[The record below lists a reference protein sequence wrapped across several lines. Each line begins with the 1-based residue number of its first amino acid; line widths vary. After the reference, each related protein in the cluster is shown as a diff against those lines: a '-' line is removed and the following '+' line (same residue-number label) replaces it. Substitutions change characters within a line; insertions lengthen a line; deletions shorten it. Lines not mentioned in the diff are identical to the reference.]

1 MFRIFGCYKGIALER
16 LPYDFPKN
24 NNYTKRAVVVAQF
37 VEWLLS
43 IPEVRGSNP
52 VIGKIYLYW
61 KLVYCQLCIEKTK
74 IKKKWPGMAHFK
86 KTTAQRH
93 FPVFYCMRNW
103 SRIPRL
109 IATVQAQGQNLKD
122 RFHNYNIVMAVTKLD
137 KERKIGK
144 LGQF

>member
-52 VIGKIYLYW
+52 VIGKIYLY
-61 KLVYCQLCIEKTK
+61 
-74 IKKKWPGMAHFK
+74 
-86 KTTAQRH
+86 
-93 FPVFYCMRNW
+93 
-103 SRIPRL
+103 
-109 IATVQAQGQNLKD
+109 
-122 RFHNYNIVMAVTKLD
+122 
-137 KERKIGK
+137 
-144 LGQF
+144 